1 VNQIDIANP
10 LNAALIE
17 DAESVSNTL
26 NQSGSEPFSFLALL
40 VLLICVAPVLF
51 FFFRSLGSDTK
62 NNSTPLHLPDSFLKN
77 LKINDIRFK
86 NKKK

>member
-1 VNQIDIANP
+1 MNPIDITNP

-17 DAESVSNTL
+17 DAESVSSTL
-26 NQSGSEPFSFLALL
+26 NQSGSEPFSLLALL
-40 VLLICVAPVLF
+40 VLLICVTPVLF

-62 NNSTPLHLPDSFLKN
+62 NNSNPLHLPDSLLKN

>member
-1 VNQIDIANP
+1 VNPIDIANP

-17 DAESVSNTL
+17 DAESVSRTL

-40 VLLICVAPVLF
+40 VLLICVAPALF

-62 NNSTPLHLPDSFLKN
+62 NNSNPLHLPDSFLKN